1 MLKLS
6 SPPWNM
12 ADVFSLVM
20 GVVCIFSAIFIIVL
34 VASFAWVCV
43 RALAFDDNLLDLHD
57 SESKQLREPLVE
69 HIYAQDVKNSDIEV
83 STCVWISLSKPT
95 LLVMKKQ
102 TNQELWNKRSHFDL
116 LFKYIW
122 NFAPKKGSN
131 GNVGNEIFQHCAM
144 FSKPSPPALHTHF
157 SWDLSTS
164 WEFTVLY
171 DYKISIRQKRSALSF
186 STTQFPYGA
195 YLHTA
200 LLLVLSRSSFHA
212 LSIRREKLQVD
223 HVKSR
228 KL

>member
-83 STCVWISLSKPT
+83 STCVW
-95 LLVMKKQ
+95 
-102 TNQELWNKRSHFDL
+102 
-116 LFKYIW
+116 
-122 NFAPKKGSN
+122 
-131 GNVGNEIFQHCAM
+131 
-144 FSKPSPPALHTHF
+144 
-157 SWDLSTS
+157 
-164 WEFTVLY
+164 
-171 DYKISIRQKRSALSF
+171 
-186 STTQFPYGA
+186 
-195 YLHTA
+195 
-200 LLLVLSRSSFHA
+200 
-212 LSIRREKLQVD
+212 
-223 HVKSR
+223 
-228 KL
+228 